1 MMLILIPY
9 VLADV
14 TQMAMNSKKKQKD
27 LIFHMRQTDK
37 HEQAGDHSTA
47 VFQIKNPVEC
57 SYASV
62 LHALPGSVKRSR
74 FHFHGT

>member
-27 LIFHMRQTDK
+27 LF
-37 HEQAGDHSTA
+37 
-47 VFQIKNPVEC
+47 F
-57 SYASV
+57 
-62 LHALPGSVKRSR
+62 L
-74 FHFHGT
+74 HGTDR